1 MKRSSERILTSHAGT
16 VPRPDDL
23 REMMAAGPSGE
34 ADFNRRLP
42 SAVIEVVR
50 GQVDAGID
58 IVNDGEQ
65 SKRGGFSRYAR
76 DRLSGL
82 EEREYQ
88 PGEGPAP
95 HNITGRD
102 QRDFP
107 GFHEQIGSFGRLGQ
121 RSAAGTGPARRI
133 SPNEPVFCTGP
144 LTYIGHEAAR
154 ADIENFR
161 AALQGV
167 SVEGAF
173 LPAIAP
179 GTIEHWLWNE
189 HYPDEETFL
198 FAIADAMHEEY
209 KAITDAGFIL
219 QIDDPDLPDGW
230 QMYPEMTVADY
241 RKYAELRV
249 EALNR
254 ALRDCPVEQVRL
266 HVCWGSGHGPHKND
280 IPLRDIVDIILK
292 VRAECYSIEASNPRH
307 DHEWRVWED
316 VKLPEGKILMPGVAG
331 HATDIIEHPEL
342 IAERLVRYANVVGR
356 ENVIAGTDC
365 GIGSRVSHPEI
376 AWAKFQAMAEGAALA
391 TKQLWGAG
399 ALSAGAAR

>member
-1 MKRSSERILTSHAGT
+1 MKRSSERILVSHAGT

-23 REMMAAGPSGE
+23 REMMAAGPDGD

-42 SAVIEVVR
+42 SAVAEVVR
-50 GQVDAGID
+50 RQVECGID
-58 IVNDGEQ
+58 IVNDGEM
-65 SKRGGFSRYAR
+65 SKRGGFSRYAI

-82 EEREYQ
+82 EQRDFK
-88 PGEGPAP
+88 PGVGPPP
-95 HNITGRD
+95 HNIVGRD

-107 GFHEQIGSFGRLGQ
+107 GFHEQVGAFGRLGA
-121 RSAAGTGPARRI
+121 RAAGTGVARRA

-144 LTYIGHEAAR
+144 LKYIGHDAAR
-154 ADIENFR
+154 ADTENLKV
-161 AALQGV
+161 ALDGV

-189 HYPDEETFL
+189 YYPNDEAFL
-198 FAIADAMHEEY
+198 FAIADAMREEY

-230 QMYPEMTVADY
+230 QMYPEMTVPEY
-241 RKYAELRV
+241 RRYAELRV
-249 EALNR
+249 EALNH
-254 ALRDCPVEQVRL
+254 ALRDCPREQVRL
-266 HVCWGSGHGPHKND
+266 HICWGSGHGPHKHD
-280 IPLRDIVDIILK
+280 IPLRDIIDVVLK

-307 DHEWRVWED
+307 DHEYHVWEE
-316 VKLPEGKILMPGVAG
+316 VKLPEGTMLMPGVIG

-342 IAERLVRYANVVGR
+342 VAERLVRYATLVGR

-365 GIGSRVSHPEI
+365 GVGSRVSHPEI
-376 AWAKFQAMAEGAALA
+376 AWAKFEAMAEGARLA
-391 TKQLWGAG
+391 TRQLWGA
-399 ALSAGAAR
+399 AVASAG